1 MGADNVKYADG
12 KFAKAVFI
20 KGGSGNP
27 MVFKATVTTY
37 TDTTHFKTTN
47 LTGYG
52 DDYFGGPNNNW
63 YVYAVRDDG
72 GAGALPQGESELI
85 SDYVSSDGTFT
96 HVAFT
101 TPLAVGDEILIV
113 HAWAKPA
120 AGGDATAANQTL
132 LLADIGDASAS
143 TLLSLY
149 GILGNP
155 SASLATTILD
165 GIDARAN
172 NANLNALLGVADA
185 AGKSINGNIGDF
197 QAQTNLQT
205 LLASLGIPD
214 TAAKPLYTCLV
225 TDRLDHATHG
235 LSALDTDLDTI
246 IASTQIRRVA
256 SGIKAINSAATKYLS
271 IDSGTNG
278 AEIIGIA
285 IKGVVSADWTLD
297 VYVPTAD
304 AVAAPA
310 AGDKRDTNA
319 YVNTDAEGGMLS
331 GFAIPYNCFLDF
343 TNDSAGAD
351 NIDDVVIL
359 YRSSAVLTL
368 AWEA

>member
-1 MGADNVKYADG
+1 MTIVHKTEIGDLTGDYALD
-12 KFAKAVFI
+12 VYV
-20 KGGSGNP
+20 KGGSANP
-27 MVFKATVTTY
+27 FVLKATVTTY
-37 TDTTHFKTTN
+37 TDTTHFKTTD

-63 YVYAVRDDG
+63 YVYAVRDVG

-101 TPLAVGDEILIV
+101 TPLAAGDEVLIV
-113 HAWAKPA
+113 HEWAKST

-132 LLADIGDASAS
+132 ILADIGDAS
-143 TLLSLY
+143 
-149 GILGNP
+149 
-155 SASLATTILD
+155 
-165 GIDARAN
+165 
-172 NANLNALLGVADA
+172 
-185 AGKSINGNIGDF
+185 
-197 QAQTNLQT
+197 
-205 LLASLGIPD
+205 
-214 TAAKPLYTCLV
+214 
-225 TDRLDHATHG
+225 
-235 LSALDTDLDTI
+235 
-246 IASTQIRRVA
+246 ASTQIRRVA